1 MGARDKF
8 YSLLTA
14 AHGVDTLGINQATG
28 TISSVAKYGAG
39 KWAKYALVT
48 EGAAHNLTKGQQ
60 VNIGGTTDYDGP
72 SIVIATVG
80 TTKYVIKKAFT
91 VTKTGTRDG
100 LAGEGNW
107 DAMMPVGGDLAA
119 ANVSLQ
125 FWQPEMEGGDDTDP
139 VFSQDKVYVFP
150 GGIKNITIATAGN
163 VKLYRAASI
172 RRGGVRNP
180 ATAAIYGY
188 NPTGGTAGDTIDI
201 LGKNFDP
208 ALSNNIVKF
217 YDGTTA
223 ALAYPSAIN
232 SDGNIITVVVPSG
245 AGATGV
251 VTVKTNGLATAT
263 GPAFNGH

>member
-1 MGARDKF
+1 MGSKDKF
-8 YSLLTA
+8 YGIVSA
-14 AHGVDTLGINQATG
+14 AHGVDTIGTDQATG
-28 TISSVAKYGAG
+28 TISAVAKYGAG
-39 KWAKYALVT
+39 KWAKYAMVT
-48 EGAAHNLTKGQQ
+48 EASAHNLTKGQQ

-72 SIVIATVG
+72 TIVIAIVG

-91 VTKTGTRDG
+91 ITKTGTRDG
-100 LAGEGNW
+100 LVGDGNW
-107 DAMMPVGGDLAA
+107 DAMMPIGGDLAA
-119 ANVSLQ
+119 ANVSID
-125 FWQPEMEGGDDTDP
+125 FWQPNLEGGDDVDE
-139 VFSQDKVYVFP
+139 VFTQDKIYVFP
-150 GGIKNITIATAGN
+150 GGIKKITIATSGN

-172 RRGGVRNP
+172 RPGGVRNP

-223 ALAYPSAIN
+223 ALAYPSAVN
-232 SDGNIITVVVPSG
+232 QDGTIITVAVPSL